1 MAFFDCRIPRA
12 LPSDE
17 HHLRAV
23 KAFHCAALCIALL
36 GCGLS
41 AEARETGKLFL
52 AAASSAVITPDV
64 RNTTVYM
71 AGIDNNRI
79 ARGVHDNLYV
89 RCLALRA
96 GDRTVELCSV
106 DLIGLSYDDVRRVRR
121 AVQRLA
127 PQITHLI
134 VGSTHNHEG
143 PDTIGLWGPSPW
155 RSGLDPKYMNCVDGQ
170 IAQTAV
176 RAVCELQPARLVLGR
191 SHCPALSLLQS
202 DSRPP
207 YVKDPYLFA
216 LEVQSGATG
225 KVIATLVN
233 WSDHPETLGSEN
245 TWITADY
252 PHWVCRY
259 LEHRLGGVAVF
270 FSGSIGGLLSTTGV
284 AIQDPETGDLAS
296 GWRKAELIGD
306 MVGQLAERALRNG
319 EAAQPS
325 SWMIR
330 QKTIFVPVENPRFR
344 LAQALGIFQGRGVLY
359 TAGRRDPSFVQKTI
373 PGFGLVHYPTGGDA
387 RSEVDYLQLL
397 SRGRPTMEIVT
408 IPGEIYPELVNGG
421 ITRYFGADYPDA
433 PFEPIL
439 RPHLK
444 TPYQFIFGLGND
456 ELGYLIPKAEW
467 DNQPP
472 WLQGRNKRWYGEINS
487 AGPDAADAVME
498 GLIRLIEAGQ
508 SGRGRT
514 AGQRCN
520 APLGGPSIASQP
532 GKPGGQSQVL
542 TSNLGCPNTEFS
554 SLGGSP
560 DPPITVR

>member
-12 LPSDE
+12 LPSAE
-17 HHLRAV
+17 HYLRAV
-23 KAFHCAALCIALL
+23 KAFHCAALCVALL

-41 AEARETGKLFL
+41 AEARVTGKPFL
-52 AAASSAVITPDV
+52 AAASSAVITPEV
-64 RNTTVYM
+64 RNATVYM
-71 AGIDNNRI
+71 AGFDNNRV
-79 ARGVHDNLYV
+79 ARGVHDNLHV

-106 DLIGLSYDDVRRVRR
+106 DLVGLSYDDVRRVRR
-121 AVQRLA
+121 AVQGSA

-134 VGSTHNHEG
+134 VASTHNHEG
-143 PDTIGLWGPSPW
+143 PDTIGLWGPTPG
-155 RSGLDPKYMNCVDGQ
+155 RSGMDPKYMNWLDGQ

-176 RAVCELQPARLVLGR
+176 RAARELQPARLVLGR
-191 SHCPALSLLQS
+191 SDCPALSLLQS

-216 LEVQSGATG
+216 LEAQSRATG

-259 LEHRLGGVAVF
+259 LERRLGGVAVF

-284 AIQDPETGDLAS
+284 AIQDPKTGELAS
-296 GWRKAELIGD
+296 GWRKAELIGN

-319 EAAQPS
+319 EAVQPS
-325 SWMIR
+325 SWIIR
-330 QKTIFVPVENPRFR
+330 RKTIFVPVENPRFR
-344 LAQALGIFQGRGVLY
+344 LAQALGIFQGRDVLY
-359 TAGRRDPSFVQKTI
+359 TAGRRDPSFVERTV
-373 PGFGLVHYPTGGDA
+373 PGFGPVHYPTGRDA
-387 RSEVDYLQLL
+387 QSEVDYLQLL
-397 SRGRPTMEIVT
+397 SQGRPTMEIVT

-421 ITRYFGADYPDA
+421 ITRYFGADYPNA

-444 TPYQFIFGLGND
+444 TRYQFILGLGND

-487 AGPDAADAVME
+487 AGPDAAGAVME

-508 SGRGRT
+508 SGPGPA
-514 AGQRCN
+514 AGQRCDGFFAGLSTAFRPN
-520 APLGGPSIASQP
+520 MPEVQN
-532 GKPGGQSQVL
+532 QVFA
-542 TSNLGCPNTEFS
+542 SNLGCPSTEFPSLGS
-554 SLGGSP
+554 SLHP
-560 DPPITVR
+560 LTATR